1 MVFADG
7 PLGFTVGANSADD
20 KFLTVKTL
28 VAGGQAVQAGVAV
41 NDIIVASDMGA
52 KNTNEVVSAM
62 NTKPRPF
69 KIPFRRA
76 TRPVPGSGI

>member
-1 MVFADG
+1 M
-7 PLGFTVGANSADD
+7 GATSADA

-62 NTKPRPF
+62 NTKPRPL
-69 KIPFRRA
+69 KIPFRRS
-76 TRPVPGSGI
+76 TRPVPGSSI